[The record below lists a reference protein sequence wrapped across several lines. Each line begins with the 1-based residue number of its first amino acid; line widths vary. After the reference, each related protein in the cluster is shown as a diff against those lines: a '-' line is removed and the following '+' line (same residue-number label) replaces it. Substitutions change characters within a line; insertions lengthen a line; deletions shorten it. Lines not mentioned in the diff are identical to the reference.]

1 MSRGVILVIDDEQG
15 MRKYLQRLLTQ
26 EGYQVILSP
35 QGEKALEELKK
46 ERVDLA
52 LVDLKM
58 PKVDGIEFL
67 ERAKAILPELPIII
81 MTAYATLE
89 TAIEA
94 MKKGAA
100 DYINKPF
107 DMDEILLVINRA
119 LERKRLEE
127 ENILLH
133 KELERKYTFQDIVS
147 RNPQMHKI
155 FDLVKKISPTNSTI
169 LIRGET
175 GTGKELLA
183 RAIHN
188 LSERRDKPFVPV
200 DCASLTESLLES
212 ELFGHVKGAFTGAV
226 SDKKGLLEVA
236 NGGTVFLDEIGHI
249 SLNIQAK
256 LLRVLQDGT
265 IKRVGDTTFR
275 KVEVRIISATNE
287 DLEGL
292 VKEKKFREDLYY
304 RLNVVPIV
312 LPPLRERKED
322 IPLLV
327 EYFIN
332 KYNSLEK
339 KNLKGMSSDA
349 LKLLMNYSW
358 PGNIREL
365 ENLIHRAV
373 VVEKSE
379 YIQVEDLPGE
389 LREVKTAEE
398 RDLSVR
404 SLDFRKARRL
414 AVEAFEK
421 RFLIEALKR
430 NKGNVSK
437 TAKEINL
444 DRRNLQRKL
453 KLYKINPLNFRP

>member
-421 RFLIEALKR
+421 RFLTEALKR
-430 NKGNVSK
+430 NKGNISK

-453 KLYKINPLNFRP
+453 KFYNIHPEKIK

>member
-15 MRKYLQRLLTQ
+15 MRKYLQRLLIQ

-421 RFLIEALKR
+421 RFLTEALKR
-430 NKGNVSK
+430 NKGNISK

-453 KLYKINPLNFRP
+453 KFYNIHPEKIK